1 MLPEEILLQSR
12 FIHDW
17 VEDNVIYFKLQYP
30 NADEKVLR
38 KVLLDVAQEHTKN
51 HNAYL
56 HNDYQDDMRINTD
69 LLKLYDWYYKNR
81 PIAAGHGTFFYNQN
95 VKKSP
100 IQNVIDGRIAARK
113 EYQKIRDT
121 YIGPNGDTSS
131 YEYQYF
137 EMMQME
143 AKVKINAIYGAFGAK
158 TFQLYNIY
166 TASSTTG
173 TAQSLIS
180 TTAMAFEAFLNN
192 AVKFK
197 SLGELVTMVGNVL
210 EKDEHNLTIDGLT
223 PITDPEMVY
232 NLWKNQFE
240 SYSPAYEPVIR
251 NLLRHR
257 SVEDL
262 TRLYYNN
269 NLFAFVENDM
279 IMRRLVRIYDVTTEF
294 RNPNNVP
301 DNIKDDLEFIWEY
314 CREFVFYNHAYTEQ
328 INRLKH
334 DPRTR
339 VILIDTD
346 SNVINIK
353 PWVDWTREKVWIR
366 STSVM
371 NETDMQFSSVNILAY
386 LVTRMARELL
396 DRYANDCNVLP
407 QYHKRLNTKNE
418 FYFPKILL
426 ANVKK
431 RYIGSIKLREGK
443 QVNKIELKGH
453 DFKKAGV
460 NANIEKELMDI
471 IKRDIIDDPL
481 VNVVQLMTDTAKLE
495 NNIRDSI
502 KRRERT
508 YLLRMNCK
516 VARSYAEPYSQGAFT
531 GPILWN
537 LLNPENLIMIPDKCD
552 VVFISIPSERVLD
565 EKLAPK
571 FPKEAE
577 IIRRNIFHGEIEQ
590 FKRNGVSY
598 LALPNDDSKIPE
610 WVYPVLDEERIV
622 TRNMGTFYPV
632 LKALTFITISAGD
645 NMYSSNILNV

>member
-1 MLPEEILLQSR
+1 MLPEEVLLQSR

-508 YLLRMNCK
+508 YLVRMNCK

-577 IIRRNIFHGEIEQ
+577 LIRRNIFHGEIEQ

>member
-1 MLPEEILLQSR
+1 MLPEEVLLQSR

-56 HNDYQDDMRINTD
+56 HNDYQDDMHINTD

-210 EKDEHNLTIDGLT
+210 EKDEHNLTIDGLA

-232 NLWKNQFE
+232 NLWRNQFE
-240 SYSPAYEPVIR
+240 SYSPTYEPVIR

-366 STSVM
+366 SSSVM

-508 YLLRMNCK
+508 YLVRMNCK

-552 VVFISIPSERVLD
+552 VVFINIPNERVLD

>member
-1 MLPEEILLQSR
+1 MLPKEVLLQSR

-210 EKDEHNLTIDGLT
+210 EKDEHNLTIDGLA

-232 NLWKNQFE
+232 NLWRNQFE
-240 SYSPAYEPVIR
+240 SYSPTYEPVIR

-366 STSVM
+366 SSSVM

-508 YLLRMNCK
+508 YLVRMNCK

-552 VVFISIPSERVLD
+552 VVFINIPNERVLD

>member
-1 MLPEEILLQSR
+1 MLPEEVLLQSR

-508 YLLRMNCK
+508 YLVRMNCK

-537 LLNPENLIMIPDKCD
+537 LLNSENLIMIPDKCD
-552 VVFISIPSERVLD
+552 VVFISIPNERVLD

>member
-1 MLPEEILLQSR
+1 MLPEEVLLQSR

-180 TTAMAFEAFLNN
+180 TTAMAFEAFPNN

-269 NLFAFVENDM
+269 NLFAFIENDM

-301 DNIKDDLEFIWEY
+301 DNIKDDLKFIWEY

-508 YLLRMNCK
+508 YLVRMNCK

-552 VVFISIPSERVLD
+552 VVFISIPNERVLD

>member
-1 MLPEEILLQSR
+1 MLPEEVLLQSR

-56 HNDYQDDMRINTD
+56 HNDYQDDMHINTD

-100 IQNVIDGRIAARK
+100 IQNVIDRRIAARK

-210 EKDEHNLTIDGLT
+210 EKDEHNLTIDGLA

-232 NLWKNQFE
+232 NLWRNQFE
-240 SYSPAYEPVIR
+240 SYSPTYEPVIR

-366 STSVM
+366 SSSVM

-508 YLLRMNCK
+508 YLVRMNCK

-552 VVFISIPSERVLD
+552 VVFINIPNERVLD

>member
-1 MLPEEILLQSR
+1 MLPEEVLLQSR

-269 NLFAFVENDM
+269 NLFAFIENDM

-386 LVTRMARELL
+386 LVTRMARGLL

-508 YLLRMNCK
+508 YLVRMNCK

-552 VVFISIPSERVLD
+552 VVFISIPNERVLD

>member
-1 MLPEEILLQSR
+1 MLPEEVLLQSR

-51 HNAYL
+51 HTAYL

-269 NLFAFVENDM
+269 NLFAFIENDM

-508 YLLRMNCK
+508 YLVRMNCK

-552 VVFISIPSERVLD
+552 VVFISIPNERVLD

>member
-1 MLPEEILLQSR
+1 MLPEEVLLQSR

-257 SVEDL
+257 SAEDL

-508 YLLRMNCK
+508 YLVRMNCK

-552 VVFISIPSERVLD
+552 VVFISIPNERVLD

>member
-1 MLPEEILLQSR
+1 MLPEEVLLQSR

-210 EKDEHNLTIDGLT
+210 EKDEHNLTIDGLA

-232 NLWKNQFE
+232 NLWRNQFE
-240 SYSPAYEPVIR
+240 SYSPTYEPVIR

-366 STSVM
+366 SSSVM

-508 YLLRMNCK
+508 YLVRMNCK

-552 VVFISIPSERVLD
+552 VVFINIPNERVLD

>member
-1 MLPEEILLQSR
+1 MLPEEVLLQSR

-197 SLGELVTMVGNVL
+197 SLGELVTMVGNIL

-240 SYSPAYEPVIR
+240 SYSPTYEPVIR

-366 STSVM
+366 SSSVM

-508 YLLRMNCK
+508 YLVRMNCK

-552 VVFISIPSERVLD
+552 VVFINIPNERVLD

>member
-1 MLPEEILLQSR
+1 MLPEEVLLQSR

-269 NLFAFVENDM
+269 NLFAFIENDM

-339 VILIDTD
+339 VILIGTD

-508 YLLRMNCK
+508 YLVRMNCK

-552 VVFISIPSERVLD
+552 VVFISIPNERVLD

>member
-1 MLPEEILLQSR
+1 MLPEEVLLQSR

-232 NLWKNQFE
+232 NLWRNQFE
-240 SYSPAYEPVIR
+240 SYSPTYEPVIR

-301 DNIKDDLEFIWEY
+301 DNIKDDLKFIWEY

-366 STSVM
+366 SSSVM

-508 YLLRMNCK
+508 YLVRMNCK
-516 VARSYAEPYSQGAFT
+516 VARSYVEPYSQGAFT

-552 VVFISIPSERVLD
+552 VVFINIPNERVLD

>member
-1 MLPEEILLQSR
+1 MLPEEVLLQSR

-30 NADEKVLR
+30 NADEKVLQ

-81 PIAAGHGTFFYNQN
+81 PVAAGHGTFFYNQN

-232 NLWKNQFE
+232 NLWRNQFE
-240 SYSPAYEPVIR
+240 SYSPTYEPVIR

-366 STSVM
+366 SSSVM

-508 YLLRMNCK
+508 YLVRMNCK
-516 VARSYAEPYSQGAFT
+516 VARSYVEPYSQGAFT

-552 VVFISIPSERVLD
+552 VVFINIPNERVLD

>member
-1 MLPEEILLQSR
+1 MLPEEVLLQSR

-17 VEDNVIYFKLQYP
+17 VEDNVVYFKLQYP

-38 KVLLDVAQEHTKN
+38 KVLLDVAQEHIKN

-232 NLWKNQFE
+232 NLWRNQFE
-240 SYSPAYEPVIR
+240 SYSPTYEPVIR

-366 STSVM
+366 SSSVM

-508 YLLRMNCK
+508 YLVRMNCK

-552 VVFISIPSERVLD
+552 VVFINIPNERVLD

>member
-1 MLPEEILLQSR
+1 
-12 FIHDW
+12 
-17 VEDNVIYFKLQYP
+17 
-30 NADEKVLR
+30 
-38 KVLLDVAQEHTKN
+38 
-51 HNAYL
+51 
-56 HNDYQDDMRINTD
+56 MRINTD

-269 NLFAFVENDM
+269 NLFAFIENDM

-418 FYFPKILL
+418 FYFPKILP

-481 VNVVQLMTDTAKLE
+481 VNVVQLMTDTAKWE
-495 NNIRDSI
+495 TNIRDSI

-508 YLLRMNCK
+508 YLVRMNCK

-552 VVFISIPSERVLD
+552 VVFISIPNERVLD

>member
-1 MLPEEILLQSR
+1 MLPEEVLLQSR

-17 VEDNVIYFKLQYP
+17 VEDNVVYFKLQYP

-232 NLWKNQFE
+232 NLWRNQFE
-240 SYSPAYEPVIR
+240 SYSPTYEPVIR

-366 STSVM
+366 SSSVM
-371 NETDMQFSSVNILAY
+371 NETDMQFGSVNILAY

-508 YLLRMNCK
+508 YLVRMNCK

-552 VVFISIPSERVLD
+552 VVFINIPNERVLD

>member
-1 MLPEEILLQSR
+1 MLPEEVLLQSR

-56 HNDYQDDMRINTD
+56 YNDYQDDMRINTD

-232 NLWKNQFE
+232 NLWRNQFE
-240 SYSPAYEPVIR
+240 SYSPTYEPVIR

-301 DNIKDDLEFIWEY
+301 NNIKDDLEFIWEY

-366 STSVM
+366 SSSVM

-508 YLLRMNCK
+508 YLVRMNCK

-552 VVFISIPSERVLD
+552 VVFINIPNERVLD

>member
-1 MLPEEILLQSR
+1 MLPEEVLLQSR

-269 NLFAFVENDM
+269 NLFAFIENDM

-407 QYHKRLNTKNE
+407 QYHKRLNTRNE

-508 YLLRMNCK
+508 YLVRMNCK

-552 VVFISIPSERVLD
+552 VVFISIPNERVLD

>member
-1 MLPEEILLQSR
+1 MLPEEVLLQSR

-56 HNDYQDDMRINTD
+56 YNDYQDDMRINTD

-232 NLWKNQFE
+232 NLWRNQFE
-240 SYSPAYEPVIR
+240 SYSPTYEPVIR

-366 STSVM
+366 SSSVM

-508 YLLRMNCK
+508 YLVRMNCK

-552 VVFISIPSERVLD
+552 VVFINIPNERVLD

>member
-1 MLPEEILLQSR
+1 MLPEEVLLQSR

-232 NLWKNQFE
+232 NLWRNQFE
-240 SYSPAYEPVIR
+240 SYSPTYEPVIR

-366 STSVM
+366 SSSVM
-371 NETDMQFSSVNILAY
+371 NETDMQFGSVNILAY

-508 YLLRMNCK
+508 YLVRMNCK

-552 VVFISIPSERVLD
+552 VVFINIPNERVLD

>member
-1 MLPEEILLQSR
+1 MLPEEVLLQSR

-269 NLFAFVENDM
+269 NLFAFIENDM

-508 YLLRMNCK
+508 YLVRMNCK
-516 VARSYAEPYSQGAFT
+516 VARSYAEPYSRGAFT

-552 VVFISIPSERVLD
+552 VVFISIPNERVLD

>member
-1 MLPEEILLQSR
+1 MLPEEVLLQSR

-232 NLWKNQFE
+232 NLWRNQFE
-240 SYSPAYEPVIR
+240 SYSPTYEPVIR

-366 STSVM
+366 SSSVM

-508 YLLRMNCK
+508 YLVRMNCK
-516 VARSYAEPYSQGAFT
+516 VARSYVEPYSQGAFT

-552 VVFISIPSERVLD
+552 VVFINIPNERVLD

>member
-1 MLPEEILLQSR
+1 MLPEEVLLQSR

-38 KVLLDVAQEHTKN
+38 KILLDIAQEHTKN

-95 VKKSP
+95 VRKSP

-121 YIGPNGDTSS
+121 FIGPNGDTSS
-131 YEYQYF
+131 YEYQYY

-210 EKDEHNLTIDGLT
+210 EKDEHRLTLDGLT
-223 PITDPEMVY
+223 IITDPDVVY
-232 NLWKNQFE
+232 RFWRDQFE
-240 SYSPAYEPVIR
+240 TYSPTYEPVIR
-251 NLLRHR
+251 NILRNR
-257 SVEDL
+257 SPEEL

-269 NLFAFVENDM
+269 NLFAFIANDM
-279 IMRRLVRIYDVTTEF
+279 IMKRLIRIYNVTTEF
-294 RNPNNVP
+294 RDPNSVP
-301 DNIKDDLEFIWEY
+301 DNIKEDLEFVWDY

-353 PWVDWTREKVWIR
+353 PWVDWTRDNIWPK
-366 STSVM
+366 SFSAM
-371 NETDMQFSSVNILAY
+371 DETDMQFCSVNILAY

-396 DRYANDCNVLP
+396 DRYADDCNILP
-407 QYHKRLNTKNE
+407 QFHKRLNTKNE

-460 NANIEKELMDI
+460 NANIEKELMNI
-471 IKRDIIDDPL
+471 IKKDIIDDPL
-481 VNVVQLMTDTAKLE
+481 VNVVQLMSDTSRLE
-495 NNIRDSI
+495 NNIRESI
-502 KRRERT
+502 KNRERT
-508 YLLRMNCK
+508 YLVRMNCK

-552 VVFISIPSERVLD
+552 VVFINIPSERVLD

-577 IIRRNIFHGEIEQ
+577 IIRKNIFHGEIEQ

-598 LALPNDDSKIPE
+598 LALPNDESKIPE
-610 WVYPVLDEERIV
+610 WVYPVIDEERIV

>member
-1 MLPEEILLQSR
+1 MLPEEVLLQSR

-113 EYQKIRDT
+113 EYQKLRDT

-232 NLWKNQFE
+232 NLWRNQFE
-240 SYSPAYEPVIR
+240 SYSPTYEPVIR

-366 STSVM
+366 SSSVM

-508 YLLRMNCK
+508 YLVRMNCK
-516 VARSYAEPYSQGAFT
+516 VARSYVEPYSQGAFT

-552 VVFISIPSERVLD
+552 VVFINIPNERVLD

>member
-1 MLPEEILLQSR
+1 MLPEEVLLQSR

-197 SLGELVTMVGNVL
+197 SLGELVTMVGNIL

-240 SYSPAYEPVIR
+240 SYSPTYEPVIR

-366 STSVM
+366 SSSVM

-508 YLLRMNCK
+508 YLVRMNCK

>member
-508 YLLRMNCK
+508 YLVRMNCK

>member
-1 MLPEEILLQSR
+1 MLPEEVLLQSR

-240 SYSPAYEPVIR
+240 SYSPTYEPVIR

-508 YLLRMNCK
+508 YLVRMNCK

>member
-1 MLPEEILLQSR
+1 MLPEEVLLQSR

-38 KVLLDVAQEHTKN
+38 KVLLDVAREHTKN

-232 NLWKNQFE
+232 NLWRNQFE
-240 SYSPAYEPVIR
+240 SYSPTYEPVIR

-366 STSVM
+366 SSSVM

-508 YLLRMNCK
+508 YLVRMNCK

-552 VVFISIPSERVLD
+552 VVFINIPNERVLD

>member
-1 MLPEEILLQSR
+1 MLPEEVLLQSR

-143 AKVKINAIYGAFGAK
+143 AKVKINSIYGAFGAK

-269 NLFAFVENDM
+269 NLFAFIENDM

-508 YLLRMNCK
+508 YLVRMNCK

-552 VVFISIPSERVLD
+552 VVFISIPNERVLD

>member
-1 MLPEEILLQSR
+1 MLPEEVLLQSR

-232 NLWKNQFE
+232 NLWRNQFE
-240 SYSPAYEPVIR
+240 SYSPTYEPVIR

-366 STSVM
+366 SSSVM

-508 YLLRMNCK
+508 YLVRMNCK

-552 VVFISIPSERVLD
+552 VVFINIPNERVLD

>member
-1 MLPEEILLQSR
+1 MGRS
-12 FIHDW
+12 FI
-17 VEDNVIYFKLQYP
+17 
-30 NADEKVLR
+30 
-38 KVLLDVAQEHTKN
+38 
-51 HNAYL
+51 
-56 HNDYQDDMRINTD
+56 
-69 LLKLYDWYYKNR
+69 
-81 PIAAGHGTFFYNQN
+81 
-95 VKKSP
+95 
-100 IQNVIDGRIAARK
+100 
-113 EYQKIRDT
+113 
-121 YIGPNGDTSS
+121 IGSNGDTSS

-269 NLFAFVENDM
+269 NLFAFIENDM

-418 FYFPKILL
+418 FYFPKVLL
-426 ANVKK
+426 SKTRE

-508 YLLRMNCK
+508 YLVRMNCK

-552 VVFISIPSERVLD
+552 VVFISIPNERVLD

>member
-1 MLPEEILLQSR
+1 MLPEEVLLQSR

-269 NLFAFVENDM
+269 NLFAFIENDM

-301 DNIKDDLEFIWEY
+301 DNIKDDLKFIWEY

-508 YLLRMNCK
+508 YLVRMNCK

-552 VVFISIPSERVLD
+552 VVFISIPNERVLD

>member
-1 MLPEEILLQSR
+1 MLPEEVLLQSR

-197 SLGELVTMVGNVL
+197 SLGELVTMVGNIL

-240 SYSPAYEPVIR
+240 SYSPTYEPVIR

-366 STSVM
+366 SSSVM

-508 YLLRMNCK
+508 YLVRMNCK

-552 VVFISIPSERVLD
+552 VVFISIPNERVLD

-577 IIRRNIFHGEIEQ
+577 IIRRNIFHGEVEQ

>member
-1 MLPEEILLQSR
+1 MLPEEVLLQSR

-210 EKDEHNLTIDGLT
+210 EKDEHNLTIDGLA

-232 NLWKNQFE
+232 NLWRNQFE
-240 SYSPAYEPVIR
+240 SYSPIYEPVIR

-366 STSVM
+366 SSSVM

-508 YLLRMNCK
+508 YLVRMNCK

-552 VVFISIPSERVLD
+552 VVFINIPNERVLD

>member
-1 MLPEEILLQSR
+1 MLPEEVLLQSR

-56 HNDYQDDMRINTD
+56 HNDYQDDMHINTD

-100 IQNVIDGRIAARK
+100 IQNVIDRRIAARK

-143 AKVKINAIYGAFGAK
+143 AKVKINAIYGAFGTK

-210 EKDEHNLTIDGLT
+210 EKDEHNLTIDGLA

-232 NLWKNQFE
+232 NLWRNQFE
-240 SYSPAYEPVIR
+240 SYSPTYEPVIR

-366 STSVM
+366 SSSVM

-508 YLLRMNCK
+508 YLVRMNCK

-552 VVFISIPSERVLD
+552 VVFINIPNERVLD

>member
-1 MLPEEILLQSR
+1 MLPKEVLLQSR

-210 EKDEHNLTIDGLT
+210 EKDEHNLTIDGLA

-232 NLWKNQFE
+232 NLWRNQFE
-240 SYSPAYEPVIR
+240 SYSPTYEPVIR

-366 STSVM
+366 SSSVM
-371 NETDMQFSSVNILAY
+371 NETDMQFISLKILAY
-386 LVTRMARELL
+386 LVTIMERELL
-396 DRYANDCNVLP
+396 DRYENDCNVLP

-508 YLLRMNCK
+508 YLVRMNCK

-552 VVFISIPSERVLD
+552 VVFINIPNERVLD